1 MDEEKRS
8 VLIHYITK
16 FIPFTIGLG
25 VLFLIFFMRNFHFSR
40 GFPLWRVASLWTFLY
55 NGILFTYWLWMN
67 NSKMWKK
74 GITGLYFIL
83 VEIIIANSIVSF

>member
-25 VLFLIFFMRNFHFSR
+25 VLFLILFMRNFQFSL
-40 GFPLWRVASLWTFLY
+40 GVASLWIFMY
-55 NGILFTYWLWMN
+55 KGILFTYWLWIN
-67 NSKMWKK
+67 NSKVWEK
-74 GITGLYFIL
+74 GIVGLYFI
-83 VEIIIANSIVSF
+83 IVKITISSSFASLRK